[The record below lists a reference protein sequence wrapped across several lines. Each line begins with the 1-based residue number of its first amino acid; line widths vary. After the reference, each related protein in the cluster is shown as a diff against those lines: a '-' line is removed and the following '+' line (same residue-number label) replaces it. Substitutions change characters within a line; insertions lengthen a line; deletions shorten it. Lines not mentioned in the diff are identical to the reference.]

1 MWCYLEGQFYEGCK
15 TLQIIIISHTS
26 LALGNTNPR
35 KHAHIHRGDNK
46 NPNIENTNFEK
57 IRKKWGFFK
66 LFFPEQKWLFIKSSF
81 FYLVIYLIDLKQLL
95 FIKIIL
101 AQENIIWKILIIFE
115 RRIFKNGTNRYGA
128 LISMICT

>member
-1 MWCYLEGQFYEGCK
+1 M
-15 TLQIIIISHTS
+15 I
-26 LALGNTNPR
+26 
-35 KHAHIHRGDNK
+35 
-46 NPNIENTNFEK
+46 
-57 IRKKWGFFK
+57 
-66 LFFPEQKWLFIKSSF
+66 FIKSSF

-101 AQENIIWKILIIFE
+101 GQENIIWKILIIFE